1 MTRTVICP
9 YCQLPQPLEEVG
21 RRAPGEVYCEN
32 CGGPLPTGDPTAPA
46 RPVTVLWI
54 DDDRL
59 LLSLCA
65 EVLTRHGYRPLLA
78 TDGATGIAT
87 AQRERPDV
95 ILVDVVMP
103 SMHGLEVCQQLRADP
118 HLQETPIILLT
129 ALEDAGVGAMGKKA
143 GATATLR
150 KPFGP
155 EHVIRFLEKVL
166 GRPGGAPRM

>member
-9 YCQLPQPLEEVG
+9 YCQLPQPVEEG
-21 RRAPGEVYCEN
+21 PREVYCEN
-32 CGGPLPTGDPTAPA
+32 CGGPLQTGGPAAPP
-46 RPVTVLWI
+46 RPATVLWI

-65 EVLTRHGYRPLLA
+65 ELLTRHGYRPLLA

-87 AQRERPDV
+87 AHRERPDV

-103 SMHGLEVCQQLRADP
+103 TMHGLEVCQQLRAAP
-118 HLQETPIILLT
+118 ALRETPIILLT
-129 ALEDAGVGAMGKKA
+129 ALEDAGVDAMGKKV

-155 EHVIRFLEKVL
+155 EHLLRFLETILDRRGSPPKL
-166 GRPGGAPRM
+166 